1 MSTTP
6 PGSTPAGWYPDT
18 NQPGTLRYW
27 DGNAWTEHTH
37 AGQAAQPGMQPGMPG
52 QQGTGYQTYAPGMT
66 SPPNNHL
73 VMAILTTIFCCLPFG
88 IVSIVKAAQ
97 VNNLWSSGQYDA
109 ARTAAG
115 DAKKW
120 WMISAGVGVAVFV
133 LYFGFVIAVGVGST
147 TTY

>member
-1 MSTTP
+1 MSSTP

-27 DGNAWTEHTH
+27 DGTAWTEHTH
-37 AGQAAQPGMQPGMPG
+37 AQSQAQAPTGMPQ

-66 SPPNNHL
+66 AAPNNHL

-97 VNNLWSSGQYDA
+97 VNNLWQSGQYDA
-109 ARTAAG
+109 ARKAAG

-120 WMISAGVGVAVFV
+120 WMISAGIGVAVMV
-133 LYFGFVIAVGVGST
+133 LYFGFVVAVGVGST

>member
-1 MSTTP
+1 MSSTP

-27 DGNAWTEHTH
+27 DGTAWTEHTH
-37 AGQAAQPGMQPGMPG
+37 AQAQQPGVAP

-66 SPPNNHL
+66 TPPSNHL

-109 ARTAAG
+109 ARKSAN

-120 WMISAGVGVAVFV
+120 WMISAGVGVAVMV
-133 LYFGFVIAVGVGST
+133 LYFGAVILVGVGST

>member
-1 MSTTP
+1 MSPTP

-37 AGQAAQPGMQPGMPG
+37 AGQQQQQQP
-52 QQGTGYQTYAPGMT
+52 TGYQTYAPGMT
-66 SPPNNHL
+66 AAPNNHL
-73 VMAILTTIFCCLPFG
+73 VMAILTTLFCCLPFG

-109 ARTAAG
+109 ARKASD

-120 WMISAGVGVAVFV
+120 WIVSICVGLGLTV
-133 LYFGFVIAVGVGST
+133 LYIIFIAAVGVGSAT
-147 TTY
+147 TTYG

>member
-1 MSTTP
+1 MSSTP

-37 AGQAAQPGMQPGMPG
+37 AGQQPS
-52 QQGTGYQTYAPGMT
+52 TGYQTYAPGMT
-66 SPPNNHL
+66 AAPNNHL
-73 VMAILTTIFCCLPFG
+73 VPAILTTIFCCLPFG

-97 VNNLWSSGQYDA
+97 VNNLWSGGQYDA
-109 ARTAAG
+109 ARKASE

-120 WMISAGVGVAVFV
+120 WIVSIVVSVALMAVYFLGVVA
-133 LYFGFVIAVGVGST
+133 IGVGST
-147 TTY
+147 TGY

>member
-1 MSTTP
+1 MSSTP

-37 AGQAAQPGMQPGMPG
+37 ATQPAGG
-52 QQGTGYQTYAPGMT
+52 QGTGYQTYAPGMT
-66 SPPNNHL
+66 TAPNNHL

-97 VNNLWSSGQYDA
+97 VNNLWASGQYDA
-109 ARTAAG
+109 ARKAAD

-120 WMISAGVGVAVFV
+120 WIVSV
-133 LYFGFVIAVGVGST
+133 AVGVGLLAIYFVSILAIGFGST
-147 TTY
+147 TTF